1 MSKTSGNRRGATGVS
16 VDSVVDDL
24 LYVLPVIHKKLLRLH
39 IPAGEARISRLHFIA
54 MTMIDDEG
62 RLPVCE
68 IARRLGVKK
77 SQMTAVINQLVAQ
90 GMAMKQRD
98 SRDRRVTN
106 VVLTD
111 GGRAAI
117 NEFREIVREGM
128 KSRLSFLNS
137 EELEGLAMAL
147 RKLKQ
152 VGERLR
158 TENEKVSP
166 AIGVSKQKR
175 RSSQNE

>member
-1 MSKTSGNRRGATGVS
+1 MNRRNGNRKSATGVS

-54 MTMIDDEG
+54 MTIIDDEG

-77 SQMTAVINQLVAQ
+77 SQMTAVINQLVVQ

-98 SRDRRVTN
+98 ARDRRVTN

-117 NEFREIVREGM
+117 NEFREIMRQDI
-128 KSRLSFLNS
+128 KNRLSFLND

-152 VGERLR
+152 VAERLQ
-158 TENEKVSP
+158 TEDEKVSP
-166 AIGVSKQKR
+166 VVGVGKR
-175 RSSQNE
+175 KPRSSQNE